1 MFRTPIRAGSLRK
14 LCWVAIASYAL
25 VFQAGGCVTRDI
37 LVGVVADSLAL
48 AVTVAVETLLVAIL
62 PG

>member
-37 LVGVVADSLAL
+37 LVGVVADSL
-48 AVTVAVETLLVAIL
+48 TVAVETLLVTIL